1 MLNPVVMKSDL
12 LFSLRDTLRSDF
24 GGTGFGAANYDRMGG
39 GDAGYDRADDS
50 GFGAS
55 TAGMDGS
62 LTGADAGLDQEADF
76 ERLNG

>member
-1 MLNPVVMKSDL
+1 
-12 LFSLRDTLRSDF
+12 
-24 GGTGFGAANYDRMGG
+24 MGG
-39 GDAGYDRADDS
+39 GDAGYDRAEDS

-62 LTGADAGLDQEADF
+62 LAGADAGFDRQADF